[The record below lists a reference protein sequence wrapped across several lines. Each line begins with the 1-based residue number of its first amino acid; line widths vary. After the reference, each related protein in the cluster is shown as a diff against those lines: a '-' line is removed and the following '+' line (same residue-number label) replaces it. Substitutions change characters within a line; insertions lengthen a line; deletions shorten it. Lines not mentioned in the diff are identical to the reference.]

1 MALFNRQEELPIQ
14 RRQRQYNA
22 TTGWRKVGMD
32 ILDTPILSTFNP
44 LGTHF
49 GKELLAQDDD
59 QKALKKQRGR
69 AVSNQLGVAKL
80 ASNFIPGLG
89 PVARQVLGGVENIT
103 SSNGDDVD
111 MSGVTEELKDA
122 VGQEDAM
129 NNLMSNEDEDVL
141 NISEEDYVSGFDDSS
156 NLGIESDDGEMS
168 DMSGGASKVSNAM
181 GNIEKGLNVA
191 GDLAQVI
198 QGKMAYDKELKSD
211 KKKIFSKQL
220 DNSYYMY

>member
-22 TTGWRKVGMD
+22 TTGLRKVGMD

-44 LGTHF
+44 AFSHF

-59 QKALKKQRGR
+59 QEALKKQRGR
-69 AVSNQLGVAKL
+69 AISNQLNVAKL
-80 ASNFIPGLG
+80 ASNFIPGVG
-89 PVARQVLGGVENIT
+89 PVARQVLGGVENIAN
-103 SSNGDDVD
+103 SNGDKVD
-111 MSGVTEELKDA
+111 MTDIADELKDT
-122 VGQEDAM
+122 VSQEDAM
-129 NNLMSNEDEDVL
+129 TDLMSDDDVL
-141 NISEEDYVSGFDDSS
+141 NMSEEDYVSGFDDSS
-156 NLGIESDDGEMS
+156 NLGIESDDINSS
-168 DMSGGASKVSNAM
+168 DNVSKVSNAM
-181 GNIEKGLNVA
+181 GNIQQGLNVA
-191 GDLAQVI
+191 GDLGQVI